1 MKKIWNNRWKKALIW
16 LSGYLSFI
24 AYAIVGG
31 YVIVKSEDQE
41 LRKTAKTAFVVTL
54 IFTAIGALQNIL
66 TQINNRSGYSAGFGE
81 FLAWLGFFVMLAE
94 IAVYATFIIMSLFGG
109 SSEESASDADE
120 QKKEVAK
127 EDRKDEDKTE

>member
-66 TQINNRSGYSAGFGE
+66 AQINNRSGYSAGFGE